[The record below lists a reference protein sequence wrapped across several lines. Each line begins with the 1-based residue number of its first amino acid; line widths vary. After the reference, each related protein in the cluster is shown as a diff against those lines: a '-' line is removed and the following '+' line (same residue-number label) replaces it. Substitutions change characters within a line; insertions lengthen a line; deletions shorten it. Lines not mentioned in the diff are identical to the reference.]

1 MNKVTTGEC
10 QRNRAER
17 ADEIRL
23 SPAERNAI
31 IDDRNRWVSDTL
43 AEHVTGIPRASLRRL
58 RHEGR
63 GPRYVKTGSSV
74 RYKIAW
80 LLEYIDQRTVETRDT
95 ARSQEVSA

>member
-1 MNKVTTGEC
+1 MNKGSTGEC
-10 QRNRAER
+10 RRNRAEG

-31 IDDRNRWVSDTL
+31 IDDRNRWVSDTV
-43 AEHVTGIPRASLRRL
+43 AQHVTGIPRATLRRL

-63 GPRYVKTGSSV
+63 GPRYVKTGWSV

-80 LLEYIDQRTVETRDT
+80 LLEYIEQRTVETRDT
-95 ARSQEVSA
+95 APEQEV